1 MGQRAPTSDWSV
13 RIVSVE
19 SIRAFVLASML
30 GGVTGSVGAQEQDRI
45 STDRP
50 DFLTSPDVVGKGRF
64 QIETGALVK
73 RDDPPGNM
81 RTRTVTTPT
90 LLRLGM
96 TDNVELQLE
105 TDGRVRTRET
115 DLLTQTT
122 VHTHG
127 YADTAI
133 AIKWHARKSDE
144 SKGTPGIGWVF
155 KAMLPSASRAYRG
168 TGVRPAVIGAFE
180 WDLPND
186 MALGANAGM
195 AYDNSDT
202 GKRFFSGTLGAGL
215 SKRLTDRLGIAT
227 EIVAQ
232 QLAQKKYG
240 GNVAIADVGT
250 TYLLTKSVQVD
261 ALVGRGLTS
270 ESPKYLFTIG
280 IAARF

>member
-1 MGQRAPTSDWSV
+1 
-13 RIVSVE
+13 
-19 SIRAFVLASML
+19 ML
-30 GGVTGSVGAQEQDRI
+30 GGAGGSAGAQEKDRI
-45 STDRP
+45 SADRP

-64 QIETGALVK
+64 QIETGALVQ
-73 RDDPPGNM
+73 RDDPPGNT
-81 RTRTVTTPT
+81 RTRSVTTPT
-90 LLRLGM
+90 LLRLGV

-115 DLLTQTT
+115 DLPTQTT
-122 VHTHG
+122 VHAHG

-133 AIKWHARKSDE
+133 AIKWHAREGDE
-144 SKGTPGIGWVF
+144 SKGEPGIGWVF
-155 KAMLPSASRAYRG
+155 QATLPSGSRAYRG
-168 TGVRPAVIGAFE
+168 RGVRPAVIGAFE

-186 MALGANAGM
+186 MALGANAGV

-215 SKRLTDRLGIAT
+215 SKHLTDRLSIAA